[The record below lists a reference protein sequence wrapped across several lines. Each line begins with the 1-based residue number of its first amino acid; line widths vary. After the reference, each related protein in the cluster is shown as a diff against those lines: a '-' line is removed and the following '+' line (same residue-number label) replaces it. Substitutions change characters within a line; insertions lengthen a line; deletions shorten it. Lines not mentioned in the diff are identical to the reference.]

1 MTRSAGRGYHRAM
14 SDSPKETPA
23 GGSPDYLA
31 PYADAVR
38 THGATFE
45 ATLWAS
51 KEKQVGRFA
60 VIAEMADLT
69 GRVIV
74 DAGCGLGD
82 LASFCEER
90 GIDYGRY
97 IGLEAMP
104 DMVRAGEARGLPEAR
119 FETVDFASDTGCF
132 ERLTKSDGFDL
143 AVFSGSLNTFEPEH
157 AFSVVREA
165 FRHARE
171 GVMFNFLSVRNHERS
186 PINPAPAK
194 RFDPA
199 KMLDRALAL
208 TPRVRFRQDY
218 FDGHDATIAMMHS
231 ERARTRR

>member
-1 MTRSAGRGYHRAM
+1 MSAAPDEPRSDA
-14 SDSPKETPA
+14 SPA
-23 GGSPDYLA
+23 YLA

-38 THGATFE
+38 THGASFE

-82 LASFCEER
+82 LAAFCEDR
-90 GIDYGRY
+90 GISYGRY
-97 IGLEAMP
+97 IGLEAMG
-104 DMVRAGEARGLPEAR
+104 DMAKAGAERGLPEAR
-119 FETVDFASDTGCF
+119 FETVDFASETGCF
-132 ERLTKSDGFDL
+132 ERLAKSDGFDL
-143 AVFSGSLNTFEPEH
+143 AVFSGSLNTFDPEH
-157 AFSVVREA
+157 AFGVVKDA

-171 GVMFNFLSVRNHERS
+171 GVVFNFLSAKNHERN
-186 PINPAPAK
+186 PIDPAPAK

-199 KMLDRALAL
+199 WMLDRALAL

-218 FDGHDATIAMMHS
+218 FDGHDATISMMHS
-231 ERARTRR
+231 ERARTRG

>member
-1 MTRSAGRGYHRAM
+1 MPG
-14 SDSPKETPA
+14 TPEDASA

-38 THGATFE
+38 AHGATFE

-74 DAGCGLGD
+74 D
-82 LASFCEER
+82 
-90 GIDYGRY
+90 
-97 IGLEAMP
+97 
-104 DMVRAGEARGLPEAR
+104 MVRAGAARGLPEAR
-119 FETVDFASDTGCF
+119 FETVDFASDTECF
-132 ERLTKSDGFDL
+132 ERLARSDGVDL
-143 AVFSGSLNTFEPEH
+143 VVFSGSLNTFEPEH
-157 AFSVVREA
+157 AFGVAKEA

-171 GVMFNFLSVRNHERS
+171 GVVFNFLSSRNHERHA
-186 PINPAPAK
+186 INPAPAK

-199 KMLDRALAL
+199 SMLDRALTL

-231 ERARTRR
+231 ERVRTRG

>member
-1 MTRSAGRGYHRAM
+1 MPGT
-14 SDSPKETPA
+14 PEETSA

-38 THGATFE
+38 AHGATFE

-82 LASFCEER
+82 LASFCEEQ
-90 GIDYGRY
+90 GIAYGKY

-104 DMVRAGEARGLPEAR
+104 DMVRAGAARGLPEAR
-119 FETVDFASDTGCF
+119 FETVDFASDTECF
-132 ERLTKSDGFDL
+132 ERLARSDGVDL
-143 AVFSGSLNTFEPEH
+143 VVFSGSLNTFEPEH
-157 AFSVVREA
+157 AFGVVKEA

-171 GVMFNFLSVRNHERS
+171 GVVFNFLSSRNHERHA
-186 PINPAPAK
+186 INPAPAK

-199 KMLDRALAL
+199 SMLDRALAL

-231 ERARTRR
+231 ERVRTRG